1 MTAQAPRHRPVL
13 PASAAEM
20 AEATHRWSVQLQA
33 EDLTSQ
39 TDGDIECI
47 ICLSDMEPGEKLVR
61 LPCSEAA
68 KAHIF
73 HEECLGRWL
82 LTSAACPTCRR
93 GIRPMLKGRRERTSS

>member
-1 MTAQAPRHRPVL
+1 MN
-13 PASAAEM
+13 
-20 AEATHRWSVQLQA
+20 EALSRWSVCL
-33 EDLTSQ
+33 ECDEREEQ

-47 ICLSDMEPGEKLVR
+47 ICLSDMEPHEQLVR

-73 HEECLGRWL
+73 HSQCLSRWL

-93 GIRPMLKGRRERTSS
+93 GVRPMLRKESRAA